1 MTVLCLLNTVVSR
14 CERHNAASLHN
25 PHGSVQVV
33 SVTRVLRAVSMR
45 VVLTAVLVF
54 FSGALN
60 HCWLAQGLAA

>member
-1 MTVLCLLNTVVSR
+1 MMVLCLLNTVVSR
-14 CERHNAASLHN
+14 CERHNAN

-45 VVLTAVLVF
+45 VVLTAVQVF
-54 FSGALN
+54 LSGALN